1 MNILQAFEVFE
12 NKQQIYVVMEL
23 CSGGDL
29 YHRLPYSEKAAA
41 AITGKVCSAIAFM
54 HSKDVVHR
62 DCK

>member
-1 MNILQAFEVFE
+1 MFE